1 MSNDS
6 DFMVF
11 SNIGGLIPFQDI
23 RFVTDDTGPNK
34 KRVYALRITS
44 QDVARITNLQN
55 NKVC

>member
-23 RFVTDDTGPNK
+23 RFVTDDVDPNK
-34 KRVYALRITS
+34 KRVYVLRITS

-55 NKVC
+55 DKVC

>member
-23 RFVTDDTGPNK
+23 RFVTDDIDPNM

-55 NKVC
+55 DKVC